1 MSSQHATSKSSW
13 VQSSAPLVSTQT
25 SFPSPPCHS
34 NPHAQ
39 ASAGPKSAKRKRSVD
54 ENANGR
60 SDSRAPV
67 LSFDHGMVKALLS
80 SLQAGALRCENV
92 SNEFHWSVFQ
102 KAAVAVRKAAP
113 EKKKYLCTPLRMK
126 MEYQHLRR
134 DYQVFQ
140 AYKSQDGFSVDQ
152 RGVVSG
158 DAKAIDAYMEA
169 HPEAVKFRDGPLAF
183 EKELGDLF
191 NAVYAKDMSTCD
203 PRRAKS
209 EAFDSIETD
218 SDVPPAKNSI
228 VNSNMRRRDALANS
242 DQPGGAAS
250 TYPETENETDDSEDS
265 ESSTTESLA
274 NEALEAAVIAA
285 TRVAEAILARQT
297 GHQGSSTARATE
309 ILSHDRID
317 LSEEDCRLA
326 ATILTD
332 TANAEIF
339 LGVPPEHQQAM
350 LQHFITTE
358 KAKTRASV

>member
-1 MSSQHATSKSSW
+1 M
-13 VQSSAPLVSTQT
+13 
-25 SFPSPPCHS
+25 
-34 NPHAQ
+34 
-39 ASAGPKSAKRKRSVD
+39 D

-80 SLQAGALRCENV
+80 SLQAGALQSENF

-113 EKKKYLCTPLRMK
+113 EKKRYLCTPLRMK

-134 DYQVFQ
+134 DHQVFQ
-140 AYKSQDGFSVDQ
+140 AYKSQDGLSVDP

-183 EKELGDLF
+183 EKELGDF
-191 NAVYAKDMSTCD
+191 FDAMYGRDMSSCN
-203 PRRAKS
+203 PGRAKS

-218 SDVPPAKNSI
+218 SDVPPANKSI
-228 VNSNMRRRDALANS
+228 VNSNMRRRDALAKS
-242 DQPGGAAS
+242 EQPSHAAS
-250 TYPETENETDDSEDS
+250 SYVNTEIEWDDSEDS
-265 ESSTTESLA
+265 EPSTTESLA
-274 NEALEAAVIAA
+274 MEALKAAVIAA

-326 ATILTD
+326 RNILTD
-332 TANAEIF
+332 TANAETF

-350 LQHFITTE
+350 LQHFIAEE
-358 KAKTRASV
+358 KAKRKRRIS